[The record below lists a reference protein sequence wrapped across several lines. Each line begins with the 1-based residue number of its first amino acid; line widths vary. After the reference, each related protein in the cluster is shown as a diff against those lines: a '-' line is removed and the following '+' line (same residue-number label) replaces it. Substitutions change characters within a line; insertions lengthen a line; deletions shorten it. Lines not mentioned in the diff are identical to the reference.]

1 VRLREELERTEDGL
15 LAPWAERS
23 RSTRGR
29 LHGGSEHPYRTAFQ
43 RDRDRVVHSTAFRR
57 LQYKTQVFIYHEGD
71 HFRNRL
77 THTLEVAQV
86 ARTIARALGANEDLT
101 EAIVLAHDLGHTPFG
116 HAGERA
122 MHALMREHGGFE
134 HNRQSL
140 RLVDLLEIRS
150 DRYRGLNL
158 TQETRAG
165 ILKHGEPPWQEG
177 HAVSLPEL
185 GKSPGVE
192 AQIADVADAVAYY
205 NHDIDDGLRSG
216 LIELEAL
223 DGVQLWR
230 EALETARTRGGVDA
244 RILRARAIVCL
255 INRLATDIV
264 ETSVQR
270 LEASGVRSARDV
282 RDLSERVVGYA
293 ARTEGAVRELAS
305 FLRENL
311 YHHHRVIRMA
321 VKAERILRDLWTAY
335 TSDPRQLPPQV
346 LERAPEESLERNIAD
361 YLAGMT
367 DRFAMDEHRKL
378 FDPQAHL

>member
-1 VRLREELERTEDGL
+1 VRLREELEKTEDGL

-23 RSTRGR
+23 SHTRGR
-29 LHGGSEHPYRTAFQ
+29 PYGASEHPYRTAFQ

-122 MHALMREHGGFE
+122 LHALMREHGGFD

-140 RLVDLLEIRS
+140 RLVDLLETRS

-165 ILKHGEPPWQEG
+165 ILKHGDDFSEEG
-177 HAVSLPEL
+177 HPLPLPEL
-185 GKSPGVE
+185 GKNPGVE
-192 AQIADVADAVAYY
+192 AQIADLADEVAYY

-223 DGVQLWR
+223 SGVTLWR
-230 EALETARTRGGVDA
+230 EAVEAARAGREVEP
-244 RILRARAIVCL
+244 RVLRARAIVCL

-264 ETSVQR
+264 ETSVRR
-270 LEASGVRSARDV
+270 LEASGVRSAREV
-282 RDLSERVVGYA
+282 RDLGERVVAYSEPTA
-293 ARTEGAVRELAS
+293 AAAGELAR
-305 FLRENL
+305 FLSENL
-311 YHHHRVIRMA
+311 YSHHQVVRMA
-321 VKAERILRDLWTAY
+321 AKAERILRDLWTAY

-346 LERAPEESLERNIAD
+346 LERAAEESLERSIAD

-378 FDPQAHL
+378 FDPHAHV

>member
-1 VRLREELERTEDGL
+1 VRLREELEKAEDGL

-23 RSTRGR
+23 RQTRGR
-29 LHGGSEHPYRTAFQ
+29 LYPTPGHPYRTAFQ
-43 RDRDRVVHSTAFRR
+43 RDRDRVIHSTAFRR

-122 MHALMREHGGFE
+122 MHALMRDYGGFD

-165 ILKHGEPPWQEG
+165 ILKHGDCFPEG
-177 HAVSLPEL
+177 GHPVPLPEL
-185 GKSPGVE
+185 GNSPGVE
-192 AQIADVADAVAYY
+192 AQIADVADEIAYY

-216 LIELEAL
+216 LIELEPL
-223 DGVQLWR
+223 SGVDLWR
-230 EALETARTRGGVDA
+230 EALRAARAEGEVDP
-244 RILRARAIVCL
+244 RTLRARAIVAL
-255 INRLATDIV
+255 INRLATDII
-264 ETSVQR
+264 ETSVPR
-270 LEASGVRSARDV
+270 LQAAGVRSAR
-282 RDLSERVVGYA
+282 E
-293 ARTEGAVRELAS
+293 VRELGERIVAYS
-305 FLRENL
+305 DRTATAARELARFLSENL
-311 YHHHRVIRMA
+311 YHHHQVVRMA
-321 VKAERILRDLWTAY
+321 AKAERILRDLWTAY
-335 TSDPRQLPPQV
+335 TNDPRQLPPQV
-346 LERAPEESLERNIAD
+346 LERAAEESLERSIAD

-378 FDPQAHL
+378 FDPHAHV